1 MKMNDIISMLAPKKS
16 NDLLNSFIESIILGG
31 PKTYDVDESVL
42 RGDDKQTG
50 MMVPPNWVPRPKP
63 NVVDFEEIGRNI
75 YGSDACA
82 KCRAAQDASMRN
94 GVMNIADPCR
104 GVC

>member
-1 MKMNDIISMLAPKKS
+1 MKMNDIISMLTPAKS
-16 NDLLNSFIESIILGG
+16 SNFLNSFIESILLGG

-42 RGDDKQTG
+42 MGKEDQTG
-50 MMVPPNWVPRPKP
+50 MMVPPNWNPVPKP
-63 NVVDFEEIGRNI
+63 RIENFEDLQRTI

-82 KCRAAQDASMRN
+82 KCRAAQAKS

-104 GVC
+104 GVCG

>member
-42 RGDDKQTG
+42 MGDDKQTG
-50 MMVPPNWVPRPKP
+50 MMVPPNWTPRPKP
-63 NVVDFEEIGRNI
+63 RIDNFQDLQNTL

-82 KCRAAQDASMRN
+82 KCRAAQAASMRN

>member
-16 NDLLNSFIESIILGG
+16 NDLLNSFIESIILGV

-50 MMVPPNWVPRPKP
+50 MMVPPNWVPRTKP
-63 NVVDFEEIGRNI
+63 NVVDF
-75 YGSDACA
+75 
-82 KCRAAQDASMRN
+82 
-94 GVMNIADPCR
+94 
-104 GVC
+104 

>member
-31 PKTYDVDESVL
+31 TKTYDVDESVL

-50 MMVPPNWVPRPKP
+50 MMVPPNRYL
-63 NVVDFEEIGRNI
+63 ERNRMLWI
-75 YGSDACA
+75 L
-82 KCRAAQDASMRN
+82 KK
-94 GVMNIADPCR
+94 
-104 GVC
+104 

>member
-50 MMVPPNWVPRPKP
+50 MMVPPNWVPRTKP

-82 KCRAAQDASMRN
+82 KCRANQMEQTRRGILN
-94 GVMNIADPCR
+94 MADPCR

>member
-50 MMVPPNWVPRPKP
+50 MMVPPNWVPRTKP

-82 KCRAAQDASMRN
+82 KCRANQMEQTRRGILN
-94 GVMNIADPCR
+94 MADPCQ